1 MKEDK
6 GNIDLNKI
14 PKKDLYQAP
23 EGYFDALPDKI
34 LQRIDEEENG
44 KERKSDIQVNW
55 KMIGYAAAASIVL
68 LISVLIGFQ
77 DPKDDNLSADDLL
90 AEVPTADLVLYL
102 QYSEIDT
109 YEIIEAT
116 DIEDLADPLGGAGDL
131 AEPQLD
137 DADMELLY
145 EQYGISSD
153 ENLQMF

>member
-1 MKEDK
+1 M
-6 GNIDLNKI
+6 
-14 PKKDLYQAP
+14 
-23 EGYFDALPDKI
+23 
-34 LQRIDEEENG
+34 
-44 KERKSDIQVNW
+44 
-55 KMIGYAAAASIVL
+55 L

-145 EQYGISSD
+145 EQYGISPD

>member
-1 MKEDK
+1 MKEEK

-23 EGYFDALPDKI
+23 EGYFEALPDNI

-44 KERKSDIQVNW
+44 KERKFGVQVNW

-68 LISVLIGFQ
+68 LVSVLIGFQ
-77 DPKDDNLSADDLL
+77 HPKDDTVSAADLL
-90 AEVPTADLVLYL
+90 SEVPTADLVLYL

-116 DIEDLADPLGGAGDL
+116 DIEDLADPLVGAGDL
-131 AEPQLD
+131 TDPQLD

-145 EQYGISSD
+145 EQYGISPD